1 MRPHQFQ
8 ESTGPEPRTNDTEA
22 YLREAH
28 GAQGQLVERR
38 LAVVELEGYKWFF
51 EDDDRTTLLVATSAV
66 QSAAEA
72 TRSSST
78 MTADGRLELP
88 KPAEVRTM
96 FVQTVGENRA
106 FCCQGSCAERS
117 CGDRS
122 KQHDGCR

>member
-1 MRPHQFQ
+1 VRLHHFQ
-8 ESTGPEPRTNDTEA
+8 ESTGPKLRTNDTEA

-51 EDDDRTTLLVATSAV
+51 EDDDRTTLLVATLAV

-78 MTADGRLELP
+78 MAADGRQELP
-88 KPAEVRTM
+88 TPAEVRKKY
-96 FVQTVGENRA
+96 FETVGTNRA
-106 FCCQGSCAERS
+106 SCCQCSCAERS

-122 KQHDGCR
+122 EQHDGCR

>member
-1 MRPHQFQ
+1 MRPHHFQ
-8 ESTGPEPRTNDTEA
+8 ESSGPKLQTDDTEA
-22 YLREAH
+22 YLREEH

-51 EDDDRTTLLVATSAV
+51 EDAGRITLLVATSAV
-66 QSAAEA
+66 QIAAEA

-78 MTADGRLELP
+78 MAADGRLELP
-88 KPAEVRTM
+88 TPAEVRTM
-96 FVQTVGENRA
+96 FVETVGKNRA
-106 FCCQGSCAERS
+106 SCCQGSCAERS